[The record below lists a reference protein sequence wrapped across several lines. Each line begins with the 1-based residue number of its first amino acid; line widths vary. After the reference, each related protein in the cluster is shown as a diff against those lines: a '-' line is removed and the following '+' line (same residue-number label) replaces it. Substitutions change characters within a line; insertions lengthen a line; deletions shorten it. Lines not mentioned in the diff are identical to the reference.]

1 MTAVP
6 LLTSR
11 VGFIKIAVD
20 VIAVRGVHPQKVVI
34 MGLIED
40 KALVEAALFVSGRPL
55 SVKDLSRALGIRSLD
70 YIEKLIE
77 LIAAEY
83 AERKSAVEVVKVLGD
98 KYVMQVK
105 QEYSQAV
112 VHLMPR
118 PDLRTGELKTLA
130 LIAYLQPIEQSK
142 LVKLRGSQTYEHI
155 RKLLEMGLIYAEPYE
170 RTKLLRTTPKFA
182 ELYGFPE
189 DDPMVIKEAFK
200 KVVHAEYSDLISKL
214 EGKGEETQEAQSPE
228 EGAPAAVEE

>member
-1 MTAVP
+1 
-6 LLTSR
+6 
-11 VGFIKIAVD
+11 
-20 VIAVRGVHPQKVVI
+20 

-55 SVKDLSRALGIRSLD
+55 SVKELSRALGIRSLD

-83 AERKSAVEVVKVLGD
+83 AERKSAIEVVKVLGD

-105 QEYSQAV
+105 QEYSQQV
-112 VHLMPR
+112 IHLMPR

-142 LVKLRGSQTYEHI
+142 IIKLRGSQAYEHI
-155 RKLLEMGLIYAEPYE
+155 RKLLEMGMIYAEPYE

-182 ELYGFPE
+182 ELYGFPS

-200 KVVHAEYSDLISKL
+200 KVVHAEYSDLIAKL
-214 EGKGEETQEAQSPE
+214 EGKGSSSEESGEGGGESSEGSGEASSSGE
-228 EGAPAAVEE
+228 AE

>member
-1 MTAVP
+1 
-6 LLTSR
+6 
-11 VGFIKIAVD
+11 
-20 VIAVRGVHPQKVVI
+20 
-34 MGLIED
+34 MGLLED

-55 SVKDLSRALGIRSLD
+55 SVKELSRALGIRSLD

-83 AERKSAVEVVKVLGD
+83 AERKSAIEVVRVLGD

-105 QEYSQAV
+105 QEYSQRV

-142 LVKLRGSQTYEHI
+142 VVKLRGSQAYEHI

-170 RTKLLRTTPKFA
+170 RTKLLGTTPKFA

-189 DDPMVIKEAFK
+189 NDPNIIKEAFK
-200 KVVHAEYSDLISKL
+200 KVVHAEYSDLIAKL
-214 EGKGEETQEAQSPE
+214 EGKGNGDESQEPQETEVEASMEGEE
-228 EGAPAAVEE
+228 

>member
-1 MTAVP
+1 
-6 LLTSR
+6 
-11 VGFIKIAVD
+11 
-20 VIAVRGVHPQKVVI
+20 
-34 MGLIED
+34 MGLLED

-55 SVKDLSRALGIRSLD
+55 SVKELSRALGIRSLD

-83 AERKSAVEVVKVLGD
+83 AERKSAIEVVRVLGD

-105 QEYSQAV
+105 QEYSQRV

-142 LVKLRGSQTYEHI
+142 VVKLRGSQAYEHI

-170 RTKLLRTTPKFA
+170 RTKLLGTTPKFA

-189 DDPMVIKEAFK
+189 NDPNIIKEAFR
-200 KVVHAEYSDLISKL
+200 KVVHAEYSDLIAKL
-214 EGKGEETQEAQSPE
+214 DGRGNEESEESGENPGEAAEVGESGSVEKIPE
-228 EGAPAAVEE
+228 AGE

>member
-1 MTAVP
+1 
-6 LLTSR
+6 
-11 VGFIKIAVD
+11 
-20 VIAVRGVHPQKVVI
+20 
-34 MGLIED
+34 MGLLED

-55 SVKDLSRALGIRSLD
+55 SAKELSRALGIRSLD
-70 YIEKLIE
+70 YLEKLIE

-83 AERKSAVEVVKVLGD
+83 AERKSAIEVVRVLGD

-105 QEYSQAV
+105 QEYSQRV

-142 LVKLRGSQTYEHI
+142 VVKLRGSQAYEHI
-155 RKLLEMGLIYAEPYE
+155 RKLLGMGLIYAEPYE
-170 RTKLLRTTPKFA
+170 RTKLLGTTPKFA

-189 DDPMVIKEAFK
+189 NDPNIIKEAFK
-200 KVVHAEYSDLISKL
+200 KVVHAEYSDLIAKL
-214 EGKGEETQEAQSPE
+214 EGKGDGEEFQEPQEIEVETSMEGE
-228 EGAPAAVEE
+228 E

>member
-1 MTAVP
+1 
-6 LLTSR
+6 
-11 VGFIKIAVD
+11 
-20 VIAVRGVHPQKVVI
+20 
-34 MGLIED
+34 MGLLED

-55 SVKDLSRALGIRSLD
+55 SAKELSRALGIRSLD
-70 YIEKLIE
+70 YLEKLIE

-83 AERKSAVEVVKVLGD
+83 AERKSAIEVVRVLGD

-105 QEYSQAV
+105 QEYSQRV

-142 LVKLRGSQTYEHI
+142 VVKLRGTQAYEHI
-155 RKLLEMGLIYAEPYE
+155 RKLLGMGLIYAEPYE
-170 RTKLLRTTPKFA
+170 RTKLLGTTPKFA

-189 DDPMVIKEAFK
+189 NDPNIIKEAFK
-200 KVVHAEYSDLISKL
+200 KVVHAEYSDLIAKL
-214 EGKGEETQEAQSPE
+214 EGKGDSEESQEPQEIEVETSMEGE
-228 EGAPAAVEE
+228 E

>member
-1 MTAVP
+1 
-6 LLTSR
+6 
-11 VGFIKIAVD
+11 
-20 VIAVRGVHPQKVVI
+20 

-55 SVKDLSRALGIRSLD
+55 SVKELSRALGIRSLD

-83 AERKSAVEVVKVLGD
+83 AERKSAIEVVKVLGD

-105 QEYSQAV
+105 QEYSQQV
-112 VHLMPR
+112 IHLMPR

-142 LVKLRGSQTYEHI
+142 IVKLRGSQAYEHI
-155 RKLLEMGLIYAEPYE
+155 RKLLEMGMIYAEPYE

-182 ELYGFPE
+182 ELYGFPS

-200 KVVHAEYSDLISKL
+200 KVVHAEYSDLIAKL
-214 EGKGEETQEAQSPE
+214 EGKGSPSEESSEGSGESSEDSGEAPSFE
-228 EGAPAAVEE
+228 EAE

>member
-1 MTAVP
+1 
-6 LLTSR
+6 
-11 VGFIKIAVD
+11 
-20 VIAVRGVHPQKVVI
+20 

-55 SVKDLSRALGIRSLD
+55 SVRELSKALGIRSLD
-70 YIEKLIE
+70 YLEKLIE

-83 AERKSAVEVVKVLGD
+83 AERKSAIEVVRVLGD

-105 QEYSQAV
+105 QEYSQRV
-112 VHLMPR
+112 IHLMPR

-142 LVKLRGSQTYEHI
+142 IVKLRGSQAYEHI
-155 RKLLEMGLIYAEPYE
+155 KNLLNMGLVYAEPYE
-170 RTKLLRTTPKFA
+170 RTKLLGTTQKFA

-189 DDPMVIKEAFK
+189 NDPIIIKDAFK
-200 KVVHAEYSDLISKL
+200 KVVHAEYSDLIEKL
-214 EGKGEETQEAQSPE
+214 EKGK
-228 EGAPAAVEE
+228 EGSVEESG

>member
-1 MTAVP
+1 
-6 LLTSR
+6 
-11 VGFIKIAVD
+11 
-20 VIAVRGVHPQKVVI
+20 

-55 SVKDLSRALGIRSLD
+55 SIKELSRALGIRSLD

-83 AERKSAVEVVKVLGD
+83 AERKSAIEVVKVLGD

-105 QEYSQAV
+105 QEYSQQV
-112 VHLMPR
+112 IHLMPR

-142 LVKLRGSQTYEHI
+142 IIKLRGSQAYEHI
-155 RKLLEMGLIYAEPYE
+155 RKLLEMGMIYAEPYE

-182 ELYGFPE
+182 ELYGFPS

-200 KVVHAEYSDLISKL
+200 KVVHAEYSDLIAKL
-214 EGKGEETQEAQSPE
+214 EGKSSSSDESGEGGGESSEGSGEAPSSE
-228 EGAPAAVEE
+228 EAE

>member
-1 MTAVP
+1 LRA
-6 LLTSR
+6 R
-11 VGFIKIAVD
+11 IQGG
-20 VIAVRGVHPQKVVI
+20 VII
-34 MGLIED
+34 MGLLED

-55 SVKDLSRALGIRSLD
+55 SIKELSRSLGIRSLD
-70 YIEKLIE
+70 YLEKLIE

-83 AERKSAVEVVKVLGD
+83 AERKSAIEVVRVLGD

-105 QEYSQAV
+105 QEYSQRV

-142 LVKLRGSQTYEHI
+142 VVKLRGSQAYEHI

-170 RTKLLRTTPKFA
+170 RTKLLGTTSKFA

-189 DDPMVIKEAFK
+189 NDPNIIKEAFK
-200 KVVHAEYSDLISKL
+200 RVVHAEYSDLIAKL
-214 EGKGEETQEAQSPE
+214 DGKDSDGEGEEAREVKEAESPE
-228 EGAPAAVEE
+228 DMIQEED